1 MLMQLIEIKND
12 IPEQLYSSL
21 KQRGIKEFRPPQ
33 ELSIKNGL
41 LKRENLVVASPT
53 ASGKTL
59 IAELCCVKNIIEK
72 KGKAIYLSPLKALAR
87 EKYSE
92 FKKNY
97 PSLNVMLSIGDYD
110 SSDPWLER
118 ADIIICSN
126 EKLDSLI
133 RHSVPWLREI
143 NTIVVD
149 EIHVLDQPD
158 RGPTL
163 EVLIT
168 RLKEFCSK
176 AQILA
181 LSATIKNADEL
192 ANWLDANLI
201 KSDYRPVELKY
212 GIYLDDKIF
221 FDNEKIKLSGK
232 DIPEHQIFENTL
244 KMKKQILTFL
254 SSRRNAE
261 SVAKKARSVAKN
273 YLTIEEKKELENLS
287 NQVLNVLESPT
298 KQCKNLSECVKYGT
312 AFHHAGLV
320 SKQQTLIEDAF
331 KKGIIKLIS
340 ATPTLAFGC
349 NLPSH
354 TVLVRDLKRY
364 SPEYGSDWIPVLEVH
379 QMFGRSGRP
388 EYDREGRALTIA
400 KTESEKDEIYERYIV
415 GEPEEIY
422 SKLSA
427 EPVLRMQTLG
437 LIASREAPDKKS
449 LFNFFEKTFFAYQ
462 YEDMCKIK
470 NILKRII
477 SELVEFD
484 FVTISGE
491 KLNPT
496 KIGKRVAELYL
507 DPLSAHLLIE
517 KISKKK
523 KSDMFWIHSICSCI
537 EMFPLLRIYGN
548 QFKELQELFFEFSEQ
563 LEEPNPWDV
572 DYDNWIRAFKT
583 SLMLLDWINEKSD
596 SEILQE
602 YRETPGILRRRLF
615 VGDWLLYSA
624 SELARI
630 KKQKEITPVLRKL
643 RLRIKHGVGKEL
655 LNLIQL
661 KGVGRIRARRLYNKG
676 IKKISDVKKTDINI
690 LEKIIGVK
698 TAKKLKEQTTEVSTT
713 GQQTL

>member
-1 MLMQLIEIKND
+1 MELKDIKYKLPEKLYNSLEQREIKK
-12 IPEQLYSSL
+12 L
-21 KQRGIKEFRPPQ
+21 RPPQ
-33 ELSIKNGL
+33 KLSIDNGL
-41 LKRENLVVASPT
+41 LVGKNLIVASPT

-59 IAELCCVKNIIEK
+59 VAEIACVKNVLEK
-72 KGKAIYLSPLKALAR
+72 GGKSIYLTPLKALAR
-87 EKYSE
+87 EKYNE
-92 FKKNY
+92 LKKSY
-97 PSLNVMLSIGDYD
+97 PFLKIMLSIGDYD
-110 SSDPWLER
+110 SSDPWLEK

-133 RHSVPWLREI
+133 RHSVPWLRDV

-149 EIHVLDQPD
+149 EIHLLDQPD

-163 EVLIT
+163 EILIT
-168 RLKEFCSK
+168 RLKEFCSE
-176 AQILA
+176 AQIVA
-181 LSATIKNADEL
+181 LSATIKNAKEL
-192 ANWLDANLI
+192 AEWLDANLV
-201 KSDYRPVELKY
+201 KSDYRPVELEY
-212 GIYLDDKIF
+212 GICFDNKIF
-221 FDNEKIKLSGK
+221 FEKKEKKLS
-232 DIPEHQIFENTL
+232 DEERPEHQVLKDTL
-244 KMKKQILTFL
+244 KIKKQILVFL

-261 SVAKKARSVAKN
+261 SVAKNARSITGKF
-273 YLTIEEKKELENLS
+273 LTPEEKKELEILS
-287 NQVLNVLESPT
+287 RQVLNALESPT

-320 SKQQTLIEDAF
+320 SKQHNLIENAF

-340 ATPTLAFGC
+340 ATPTLAFGL

-364 SPEYGSDWIPVLEVH
+364 SPEYGSDWIPVIEVH
-379 QMFGRSGRP
+379 QMFGRAGRP
-388 EYDREGRALTIA
+388 EFDREGRALTVA
-400 KTESEKDEIYERYIV
+400 KTEAEKDEIYERYII

-437 LIASREAPDKKS
+437 LIASRETPDKKS
-449 LFNFFEKTFFAYQ
+449 LFNFFKKTFFAYQ
-462 YEDMCKIK
+462 YEDMGKIK

-477 SELVEFD
+477 DELRDFD

-496 KIGKRVAELYL
+496 KIGKRVAELYI
-507 DPLSAHLLIE
+507 DPLSANFLIE
-517 KISKKK
+517 KISKGKTG
-523 KSDMFWIHSICSCI
+523 DIFWLHSICSCT

-583 SLMLLDWINEKSD
+583 SLMLLDWINEKTD

-615 VGDWLLYSA
+615 ISDWLLYSA

-630 KKQKEITPVLRKL
+630 KKQKETISTLRKL

-661 KGVGRIRARRLYNKG
+661 KGIGRVRARKLYDAG
-676 IKKISDVKKTDINI
+676 IKKISDVKKTNTKV
-690 LEKIIGVK
+690 LEKIIGSK
-698 TAKKLKEQTTEVSTT
+698 TARKLKEQTTKETT
-713 GQQTL
+713 SEQKTL